1 MKKVRIIIIVIGLAL
16 SIYTSVTFFTKKKV
30 VEIGKVEITRDKPH
44 HLNWSPLMGVA
55 LMVIG
60 AGVWKFSK
68 K

>member
-1 MKKVRIIIIVIGLAL
+1 MKKVGIIILVIGLGL
-16 SIYTSVTFFTKKKV
+16 SIYTSFTFFTKKKV